1 MFNPSNNAE
10 GYVPPTELYNRIEN
24 DYTYHPPTPEQVIR
38 YNKIRNMAKEFALL
52 VVTQCPGSRE
62 ASLALTNIDQAV
74 FFANA
79 AIARNEKELRGPGT
93 VVLDQTGYNPPDA
106 PAEPTPAEFKE

>member
-10 GYVPPTELYNRIEN
+10 GYVPPTEVYNRIMN
-24 DYTYHPPTPEQVIR
+24 DFTYHAPTPEQVIR
-38 YNKIRNMAKEFALL
+38 YNKIREAAKEFALL
-52 VVTQCPGSRE
+52 IVTQCPGSRE
-62 ASLALTNIDQAV
+62 VSLALTNLDQVV

-93 VVLDQTGYNPPDA
+93 VALDQTGYNPPDA
-106 PAEPTPAEFKE
+106 VANPIPAEFKE